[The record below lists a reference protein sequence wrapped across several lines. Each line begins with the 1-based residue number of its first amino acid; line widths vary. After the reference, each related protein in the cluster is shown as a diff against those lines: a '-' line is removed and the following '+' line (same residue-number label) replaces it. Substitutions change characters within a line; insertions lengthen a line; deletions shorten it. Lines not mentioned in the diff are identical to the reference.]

1 MGWIIVV
8 FGEKSYLCKKV
19 FLLLDGFNGDD
30 CIMKQ
35 ENNKKRT
42 EEELCHDI
50 TARAEKLHVLKPK
63 VKYVML
69 AVVLALF
76 ALGALNSHYKWFVM
90 DKWWWAWLGIVVLW
104 FLVFYV
110 IIRQLING
118 MRRAATPR
126 EYLRKAKWLKRSVKI
141 RNSLWLIIPF
151 MPVLGNVMDVGELTA
166 ILLCLGLMLVF
177 GFVAGGIDSAFSDDL
192 HELEYRLE
200 D

>member
-1 MGWIIVV
+1 M
-8 FGEKSYLCKKV
+8 
-19 FLLLDGFNGDD
+19 DGVNGDD

-50 TARAEKLHVLKPK
+50 TDRAEKLHVLKPK

-126 EYLRKAKWLKRSVKI
+126 EHLRKAKWLKRIVKI

-151 MPVLGNVMDVGELTA
+151 MPVLGNVMDACVWVCGRRHRLGFQRGFARVGVQARRLSSCDHRKEGRRE
-166 ILLCLGLMLVF
+166 ILGLACF
-177 GFVAGGIDSAFSDDL
+177 PQ
-192 HELEYRLE
+192 
-200 D
+200 